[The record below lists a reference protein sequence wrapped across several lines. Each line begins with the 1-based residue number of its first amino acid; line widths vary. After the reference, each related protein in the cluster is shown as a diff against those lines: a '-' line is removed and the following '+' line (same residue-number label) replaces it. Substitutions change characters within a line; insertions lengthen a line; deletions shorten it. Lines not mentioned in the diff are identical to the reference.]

1 MSKNKLYHLEKICRI
16 SIRYYLIRINKEY
29 YIIDYSNPKN
39 VKNYFTTYFSN
50 NYWEVYNVTT
60 DYKKFKKQNFDLHQ
74 LEKYFITIMFIYM
87 LNMIFFPKVL
97 NLSQLTISPIIDEI
111 PFLWLGL
118 GLAISIIIALI
129 LIITEKKIN
138 LTTYKKVILY
148 SHKKNNSSIVKG
160 FFSELMIYTPFWILA
175 FMGSSFLNLCI
186 FGYCLSNYVRF
197 SRFIVFQPSLNG
209 KNYFIEEK

>member
-39 VKNYFTTYFSN
+39 VKNYFTAYFSN

-97 NLSQLTISPIIDEI
+97 NLSQLTRSSIIDEI

-138 LTTYKKVILY
+138 LTTYKKVIL
-148 SHKKNNSSIVKG
+148 
-160 FFSELMIYTPFWILA
+160 
-175 FMGSSFLNLCI
+175 
-186 FGYCLSNYVRF
+186 
-197 SRFIVFQPSLNG
+197 
-209 KNYFIEEK
+209 